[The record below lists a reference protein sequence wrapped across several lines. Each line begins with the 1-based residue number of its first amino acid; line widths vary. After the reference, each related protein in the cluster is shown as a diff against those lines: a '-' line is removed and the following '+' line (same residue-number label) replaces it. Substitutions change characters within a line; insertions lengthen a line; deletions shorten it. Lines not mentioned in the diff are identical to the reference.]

1 MLPNLFKKRRKI
13 FLSWLFSY
21 FVITM
26 VVVLISIIAYVGSI
40 KVIENEINNSHFAML
55 KQLKQ
60 TVDDDLRDI
69 NEIKDTFTLD
79 KAIINQASLKEPVLA
94 IYRTQL
100 PGIIKT
106 LSATLASNN
115 AIADIFIYLPDRDLI
130 ISCRG
135 TSKGEQYFRN
145 YYNNQIKNLDGW
157 MQFLAEKHNNQG
169 YSLSGTGMVRTGEG
183 GNLFLQTIEA
193 YKNAEV
199 HGTLGIVMNSK
210 SIRDSVIRLN
220 MNLQGSTII
229 INEKCEIISSHGEV
243 IPTDIKDMD
252 FSKVQEITN
261 IRISGKSYIVSYCK
275 SDVNDWKYI
284 TIVPKSIFSK
294 KAMSIKYLISAC
306 IGACLIFGIIMAYF
320 LSRKNYMPLSRLIDI
335 FPDKDESKLNNYD
348 NEFNFIEDSI
358 KQVLDKTEHDGK
370 IINTQKL
377 ALKKSFLSR
386 LAKGN
391 ISQNISIDDIFSTY
405 GIKFEGDTFIF
416 MLFCIEDLGN
426 LESKNE
432 EGSDVEEK
440 DVELAQF
447 VISNIMGELLE
458 DGFDNCIFEV
468 DQIGACIVNT
478 VDKKGNE
485 KEIKAKLM
493 DVITRLKDIL
503 YRHFNIVFTIT
514 ISNVHHTINGI
525 PAAYQECL
533 ESMEYKI
540 VLGNGNIIDYSDI
553 CVPKSEVYTD
563 VYPIETQQQFINSLR
578 AGDFDNAIQI
588 IESVFD
594 KSLLK
599 GNVSIDMVRLSTFA
613 IINTLVNA
621 ICDVTFVN
629 NKYFNDMDI
638 VKKLLK
644 CTTVIQMKEQIVD
657 TLKKISTDYGIRKK
671 ESNDGKIDNIIA
683 YVKVNYVDINLS
695 VTSIAEHF
703 DMNPVYLSRY
713 FKEHTGE
720 GLLHVINQTRIDEA
734 KKLLSDAKMSI
745 KDISEKVGFYNS
757 TAFIRTFK
765 KYEGITPGKF
775 REI

>member
-40 KVIENEINNSHFAML
+40 KVIEDEINNSHFAML

-115 AIADIFIYLPDRDLI
+115 AIADIFIYLPARDLI

-220 MNLQGSTII
+220 MNLQGSTVI
-229 INEKCEIISSHGEV
+229 INEKSEIISFHGEV

-261 IRISGKSYIVSYCK
+261 IRISGESYIVSYCK

-416 MLFCIEDLGN
+416 MLFCIEDLGK

-458 DGFDNCIFEV
+458 GGFDNCIFEV